1 MDFGTLASIWARA
14 RGVDRRR
21 GASFVAGANASTGSS
36 FMGEETT
43 WTGSG
48 EGEALA
54 ARRARAGAGA
64 SARGGGAMFPPPS
77 VGKTCNCKNSR
88 CLKLYCECFA
98 GGFLCRESCRCVAC
112 RNNEECAT
120 ERRSAVEAVLERNPN
135 AFRPKIAAVASPS
148 RDVALRHN
156 RGCHCKRSN
165 CLKKYCECFQAA
177 IYCAETCRCVGCEN
191 HEGSNAHEE
200 VKRAHGPHA
209 RFHDHASAAA
219 SPSPSRRKMLAERA
233 EAAGLM
239 YVARAPSSS
248 SDRSPKRPAS
258 HASVEHESPGGAE
271 RAYADARAMPLMHN
285 LVQQGAVEELARIL
299 LVVADETKR
308 SGIGTNEPAIT
319 SVKPPSAPKRGVAA
333 VAELA
338 AIAAG
343 EIRAGADDFMCD
355 EDAGTLGA
363 RVVKTERTVADA
375 SAYAETERQLL
386 GELERVLQRL
396 KQNAAARAERAKA
409 QKGVRAAKK
418 IKASA

>member
-1 MDFGTLASIWARA
+1 MEAAE
-14 RGVDRRR
+14 
-21 GASFVAGANASTGSS
+21 GSD
-36 FMGEETT
+36 
-43 WTGSG
+43 
-48 EGEALA
+48 ALA
-54 ARRARAGAGA
+54 ARRARAGAGS
-64 SARGGGAMFPPPS
+64 SARGDGVGGGGAGQQF

-98 GGFLCRESCRCVAC
+98 AGFLCRESCRCASC
-112 RNNEECAT
+112 GNNEERAT
-120 ERRSAVEAVLERNPN
+120 ERRSAIEAVLERNPN

-191 HEGSNAHEE
+191 YDGSNAHEE
-200 VKRAHGPHA
+200 VKRSHGPNA

-233 EAAGLM
+233 EAAGLA
-239 YVARAPSSS
+239 YIARAPSSS
-248 SDRSPKRPAS
+248 SDRSPKRA
-258 HASVEHESPGGAE
+258 AYVEHESLGGAG
-271 RAYADARAMPLMHN
+271 RAYDDARATPLMHN

-308 SGIGTNEPAIT
+308 SATETNEPAIAT
-319 SVKPPSAPKRGVAA
+319 VKPPSVQKRGVAA

-343 EIRAGADDFMCD
+343 EIRDGKDDFLCD
-355 EDAGTLGA
+355 EDAGALGG
-363 RVVKTERTVADA
+363 RVVKTERGVADA
-375 SAYAETERQLL
+375 SAYDETERQLL

-409 QKGVRAAKK
+409 QKGARAAKK
-418 IKASA
+418 LKASA